1 MNKKPVLGKGIES
14 LLKANATASFIDSIK
29 EEEAK
34 KLSAAPHVNAALLE
48 KTKEKKVEAAEA
60 DIYNS
65 ILTVDINKIVPNPAQ
80 PRKIFKEQEIEELA
94 SSIKVNVII
103 QPLVVADF
111 KDGKFELIAGERRL
125 RASKKAGLD
134 KVPVIVKK
142 VTDREKLVVA
152 VIENVQ
158 RRDLNCIEEAL
169 AYFQLMQ
176 DFHLTQDDVAEKIG
190 KDRSTIANFLRI
202 LKLPREV
209 IDHLQKEKLTFGHA
223 KILASLK
230 DDEQIKKLAN
240 SCIEANLSVRELEDL
255 IKKDPSVKPS
265 KKAESESF
273 GKIDHL
279 RKKLEERTGF
289 PFKINAKKNGSGII
303 QISYSSDAQFNDIY
317 DYLMKAKH

>member
-1 MNKKPVLGKGIES
+1 MSKKPVLGKGIES
-14 LLKANATASFIDSIK
+14 LLKSNATASFIDSIK

-34 KLSAAPHVNAALLE
+34 KISAAPHITAALLE
-48 KTKEKKVEAAEA
+48 KTKEKKEAFPEG
-60 DIYNS
+60 DIHS
-65 ILTVDINKIVPNPAQ
+65 SVLTVDINKIVPNVAQ

-94 SSIKVNVII
+94 SSIKINGII
-103 QPLVVADF
+103 QPLVVSDF

-125 RASKKAGLD
+125 RAAKKAGLD

-142 VTDREKLVVA
+142 VTDREKLVIA

-209 IDHLQKEKLTFGHA
+209 IDHLQKEKISFGHA

-240 SCIEANLSVRELEDL
+240 LCLEKNLSVRELEDL
-255 IKKDPSVKPS
+255 IKKDPSIKPVK
-265 KKAESESF
+265 KSENEF
-273 GKIDHL
+273 NGKLDHL

-303 QISYSSDAQFNDIY
+303 QIRYGSDTEFNDIY